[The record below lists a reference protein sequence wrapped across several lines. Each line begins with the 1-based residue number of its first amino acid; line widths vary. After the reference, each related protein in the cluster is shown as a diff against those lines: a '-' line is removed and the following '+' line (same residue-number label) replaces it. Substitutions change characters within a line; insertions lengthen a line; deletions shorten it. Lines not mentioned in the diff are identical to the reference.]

1 VRAFARKLLQSY
13 ESRRGD
19 IDLLV
24 AESCD
29 NWDFEDVG
37 KVERAV
43 LRMAATELLCQPDV
57 PVPVA
62 IDEAVELTKIYAA
75 DGSGSFVNGVLSK
88 VSQSARTGG
97 TVTDDG

>member
-1 VRAFARKLLQSY
+1 
-13 ESRRGD
+13 
-19 IDLLV
+19 
-24 AESCD
+24 
-29 NWDFEDVG
+29 
-37 KVERAV
+37 
-43 LRMAATELLCQPDV
+43 MAATELLCQPDV

-97 TVTDDG
+97 AVTEDG